1 MQKIFIIKERD
12 SQTISL
18 RDDYRQA
25 LQCALKKCQRTKATI
40 EVWERLTN
48 SNHDDKA
55 KPVAVMQLSSDVVVT
70 ILKDE
75 NPHPERYEDRC
86 FELNLD

>member
-1 MQKIFIIKERD
+1 MQRIFIIKERD

-40 EVWERLTN
+40 EVYERSTN
-48 SNHDDKA
+48 SDSDNC
-55 KPVAVMQLSSDVVVT
+55 KPVAVMCIVNDFVATL
-70 ILKDE
+70 LKDE

-86 FELNLD
+86 FELNID